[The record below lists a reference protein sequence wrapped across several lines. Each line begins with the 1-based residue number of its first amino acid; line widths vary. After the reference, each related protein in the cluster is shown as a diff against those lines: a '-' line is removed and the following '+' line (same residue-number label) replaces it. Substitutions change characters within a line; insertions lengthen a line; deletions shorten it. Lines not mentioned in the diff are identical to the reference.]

1 MVLSF
6 QLSSS
11 APFLNIIQDILNPQQ
26 RRSGKAIDDGYGVP
40 EDSYGVPEDSYGVPE
55 TDSYE
60 APKPQYSSTA
70 RPCTTTTTA
79 APSYGA
85 PREQQPAFPD
95 ILGFIGNILNKHNN
109 NNNNQYDCV
118 PDDGYGVPSS
128 SAYEVPQSSSYE
140 APQSSAYETPK
151 SSSYEAPQSS
161 SYEAPQESSYQAPEV
176 ETYEAPTSQAPTYSN

>member
-1 MVLSF
+1 MYRLATFALVVVLSF

-40 EDSYGVPEDSYGVPE
+40 KDSYGVPEDSYGVPE

-79 APSYGA
+79 APSCGA

-109 NNNNQYDCV
+109 NQYDCV

-128 SAYEVPQSSSYE
+128 SAYEV
-140 APQSSAYETPK
+140 
-151 SSSYEAPQSS
+151 PQSS